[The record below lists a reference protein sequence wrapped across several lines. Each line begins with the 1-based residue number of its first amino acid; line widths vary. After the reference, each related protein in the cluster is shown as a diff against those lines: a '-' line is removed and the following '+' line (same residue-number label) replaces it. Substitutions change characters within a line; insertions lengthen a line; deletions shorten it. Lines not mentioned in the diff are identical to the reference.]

1 MHSRMS
7 DSGEPRGR
15 TNYSLSDGRLL
26 RDLLR
31 FSSEGLVFSSLDN
44 RRVLEISDAF
54 AALMGYPR
62 GEIVGRP
69 WGEVDFIP
77 LPGEAD
83 IQKLRASGS
92 LRGPET
98 ELQTKTGDVVNAEYS
113 AQLLRDDQGEYVLTV
128 IRDIT
133 LQTRRLRSIEVLTD
147 ASLAQLELKEL
158 LDELLDRI
166 RELLRADTAA
176 ILLLAEGGK
185 ELSVFAAR
193 GLEEEGEQGVRIPL
207 GEGFAGRITSGGS
220 PLAVDLADEGDV
232 VDPLLR
238 ESGVSSLLGV
248 PLLVGGAVLGI
259 LQIGT
264 LAPRTFSGDD
274 VRLLQLVADRAAL
287 AIDHSR
293 ARDQEHRL
301 ASINRAVLDAT
312 TEGIRLVDRDGN
324 TLLTNQSMDAIAGDV
339 LGLGGK
345 GSMDDQVAALAEQTT
360 DPEAYRAAVASFLA
374 DPELS
379 AVNEYRLVESGRWL
393 ERQTMPVHGE
403 AGELIGRLFVVR
415 DVTAVREAEAVK
427 TQIVATVAHELR
439 SPLTGIIGFA
449 ELAVAEADP
458 DTRADYLETIS
469 HEAKRLAGLVNQFLD
484 LQRIQEGK
492 FGLTIEP
499 FDLGELLRHE
509 IRLFRRRSAA
519 HTLELALPD
528 EGLLVLGER
537 DRVGQVLDNL
547 LSNAIKYS
555 PEGGNVS
562 VRASLRDGS
571 AQVSVTDTG
580 IGIPPDQ
587 HRHIF
592 TRFFRVDSPTHTIGG
607 TGLGL
612 AFCREIL
619 TGMGGDIGFE
629 SDAGKGSSFWFR
641 LPTASTED
649 GAPSLMV

>member
-1 MHSRMS
+1 
-7 DSGEPRGR
+7 
-15 TNYSLSDGRLL
+15 
-26 RDLLR
+26 
-31 FSSEGLVFSSLDN
+31 
-44 RRVLEISDAF
+44 
-54 AALMGYPR
+54 
-62 GEIVGRP
+62 
-69 WGEVDFIP
+69 
-77 LPGEAD
+77 
-83 IQKLRASGS
+83 
-92 LRGPET
+92 
-98 ELQTKTGDVVNAEYS
+98 
-113 AQLLRDDQGEYVLTV
+113 
-128 IRDIT
+128 
-133 LQTRRLRSIEVLTD
+133 
-147 ASLAQLELKEL
+147 
-158 LDELLDRI
+158 
-166 RELLRADTAA
+166 
-176 ILLLAEGGK
+176 
-185 ELSVFAAR
+185 
-193 GLEEEGEQGVRIPL
+193 
-207 GEGFAGRITSGGS
+207 
-220 PLAVDLADEGDV
+220 
-232 VDPLLR
+232 
-238 ESGVSSLLGV
+238 
-248 PLLVGGAVLGI
+248 
-259 LQIGT
+259 
-264 LAPRTFSGDD
+264 
-274 VRLLQLVADRAAL
+274 
-287 AIDHSR
+287 
-293 ARDQEHRL
+293 
-301 ASINRAVLDAT
+301 
-312 TEGIRLVDRDGN
+312 
-324 TLLTNQSMDAIAGDV
+324 MDAIAGDV

-641 LPTASTED
+641 LPAASTED